1 MIINLK
7 EDTNDDD
14 RFKLMITSL
23 HMTIY
28 KIKKTLMMIKDNN
41 IMW

>member
-1 MIINLK
+1 MIINFK
-7 EDTNDDD
+7 EDNNDD

-28 KIKKTLMMIKDNN
+28 NIKKTLMMIKDNN